1 MSDETPAQRINV
13 RCCIVGGG
21 PAGMV
26 CAYLLARAGVEVLV
40 LEKHADFLRDFRGDT
55 IHPTTLE
62 LMYELGLLDEFL
74 KVLHDELRELAAEI
88 NGVKFTVADFTHV
101 PTHCKFIV
109 LMPQWDFLNFMSDHA
124 KRYPEFNL
132 RMQAEVTDL
141 ITEGGRIVGV
151 RAKTQLGPVE
161 IRAELV
167 IGADGRHSVVR
178 QRAGLEV
185 ETFGSPIDVLW
196 MRISRKPGDP
206 PQTFGHIDSGRI
218 LVMIQRGE
226 YWQCAF
232 VNPKGAFDAI
242 REKGLP
248 EFRENIVRLQPF
260 LLGREQELKSWD
272 DIKLLTVVID
282 RLKKWH
288 RPGLLC
294 IGDAAHAMSPIGG
307 VGINLAIQ
315 DAVAAANI
323 LAPAFQRGVT
333 PGTIPVIDAISEAIS
348 PAEGALPA
356 AIAMGLTPALE
367 GVPSAHINPLPAPS
381 AYVAPS
387 GGPKPSPAFL
397 RSRFDASDASVQGP
411 AGSVAS
417 PASATDSHS
426 QEPAYSSV
434 TEDDLADVQR
444 RREFPTRMMQR
455 IQVAIQNR
463 VISRVLFANKQ
474 IEVPSV
480 VKLLRRF
487 PVLRRVPAYIVG
499 VGFRPEHVETRDA
512 TAKEK

>member
-1 MSDETPAQRINV
+1 MPEEAAVQKINV
-13 RCCIVGGG
+13 RCCIAGGG

-26 CAYLLARAGVEVLV
+26 LAYLLARAGIEVLV

-55 IHPTTLE
+55 IHPSTLE
-62 LMYELGLLDEFL
+62 VMYELGLLEEFL
-74 KVLHDELRELAAEI
+74 KLPHDELRELSAEI
-88 NGVKFTVADFTHV
+88 NGLQFTVGDFTYV
-101 PTHCKFIV
+101 PGHCKFIA
-109 LMPQWDFLNFMSDHA
+109 LMPQWDFLNFIADRA

-141 ITEGGRIVGV
+141 VLDGDRVIGV
-151 RAKTQLGPVE
+151 RARTQLGPVE

-167 IGADGRHSVVR
+167 IGADGRRSVVR
-178 QRAGLEV
+178 EKAELEV

-196 MRISRKPGDP
+196 MRIPRKPGDP

-218 LVMIQRGE
+218 LVMIQRND

-232 VNPKGAFDAI
+232 VIAKGSFAGI
-242 REKGLP
+242 REKGLQP
-248 EFRENIVRLQPF
+248 FRDDIVRLQPF
-260 LLGREQELKSWD
+260 LRGRENELKSWE

-323 LAPAFQRGVT
+323 LAPAFQRGAT
-333 PGTIPVIDAISEAIS
+333 LGTIPVMDALSEAIS

-367 GVPSAHINPLPAPS
+367 GVPSAHINPLLARSACVPS
-381 AYVAPS
+381 R
-387 GGPKPSPAFL
+387 GTNLSPAFL
-397 RSRFDASDASVQGP
+397 RSRFDASDASIQGRAGNAP
-411 AGSVAS
+411 APSITTAS
-417 PASATDSHS
+417 NS

-434 TEDDLADVQR
+434 TEDDLAAVQR

-463 VISRVLFANKQ
+463 VISRVLSANKQ
-474 IEVPSV
+474 IEVPLV

-487 PVLRRVPAYIVG
+487 PILRRIPAYIVG
-499 VGFRPEHVETRDA
+499 IGFRPEHVETQDA
-512 TAKEK
+512 TAQEK